1 MSDCVGFCALTGG
14 LLPLPQPCILIHVM
28 ISYLDTETEAAR
40 GNESKSIK
48 PQPADNKALHF

>member
-40 GNESKSIK
+40 GNERNNWGQSKLK
-48 PQPADNKALHF
+48 LTLL